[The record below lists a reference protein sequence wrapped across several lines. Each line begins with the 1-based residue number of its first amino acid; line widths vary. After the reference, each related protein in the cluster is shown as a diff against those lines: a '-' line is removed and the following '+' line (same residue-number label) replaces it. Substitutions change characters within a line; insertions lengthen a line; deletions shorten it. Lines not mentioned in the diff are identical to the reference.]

1 MKRLFGLIGFTF
13 LFVLSAVFYSDFNEI
28 VFAIIGSLG
37 VLSVAV
43 GIFLIIS
50 KKNKS
55 FGKSLC
61 VFAFAVI
68 YSAGNMIGY
77 SEYINNTV
85 INNYSDKEITA
96 SGYICDE
103 IITTDSSCS
112 FVIKTDKINGQPSDA
127 KIQIISYSNVDA
139 EPFEKVNFT
148 AHTYKNNVNSQISHG
163 IFLKAYSY
171 DGFKIDATG
180 EKVFDLYSFA
190 VEVRMTMKNSL
201 DMLLPEDYSTLCRA
215 VLLGEKT
222 ALDSSVKDD
231 FSLTGTSFLIVVSG
245 MHLVI
250 ITSFVLLLVR
260 KLTKTDFNNR
270 FYHIYGYCLHG
281 CNGLCAFGCPCRNY
295 DDNCVVCIVKSQNS
309 RLAE

>member
-68 YSAGNMIGY
+68 YSAGNIIGY

-96 SGYICDE
+96 SGNHYHRFIMQLRNQNRQNQRSAVRCE
-103 IITTDSSCS
+103 
-112 FVIKTDKINGQPSDA
+112 N
-127 KIQIISYSNVDA
+127 SNY
-139 EPFEKVNFT
+139 FI
-148 AHTYKNNVNSQISHG
+148 YK
-163 IFLKAYSY
+163 
-171 DGFKIDATG
+171 
-180 EKVFDLYSFA
+180 
-190 VEVRMTMKNSL
+190 
-201 DMLLPEDYSTLCRA
+201 C
-215 VLLGEKT
+215 
-222 ALDSSVKDD
+222 
-231 FSLTGTSFLIVVSG
+231 
-245 MHLVI
+245 
-250 ITSFVLLLVR
+250 
-260 KLTKTDFNNR
+260 
-270 FYHIYGYCLHG
+270 
-281 CNGLCAFGCPCRNY
+281 
-295 DDNCVVCIVKSQNS
+295 
-309 RLAE
+309 

>member
-85 INNYSDKEITA
+85 IN
-96 SGYICDE
+96 
-103 IITTDSSCS
+103 IIL
-112 FVIKTDKINGQPSDA
+112 IKKLQQAD
-127 KIQIISYSNVDA
+127 ISVMKSL
-139 EPFEKVNFT
+139 PPI
-148 AHTYKNNVNSQISHG
+148 HH
-163 IFLKAYSY
+163 
-171 DGFKIDATG
+171 
-180 EKVFDLYSFA
+180 A
-190 VEVRMTMKNSL
+190 VS
-201 DMLLPEDYSTLCRA
+201 
-215 VLLGEKT
+215 
-222 ALDSSVKDD
+222 
-231 FSLTGTSFLIVVSG
+231 
-245 MHLVI
+245 
-250 ITSFVLLLVR
+250 
-260 KLTKTDFNNR
+260 
-270 FYHIYGYCLHG
+270 
-281 CNGLCAFGCPCRNY
+281 
-295 DDNCVVCIVKSQNS
+295 
-309 RLAE
+309 

>member
-68 YSAGNMIGY
+68 YSAGNIIGY

-112 FVIKTDKINGQPSDA
+112 FVIKTA
-127 KIQIISYSNVDA
+127 KSTVSRQMRKFKLFHIQMLMQS
-139 EPFEKVNFT
+139 P
-148 AHTYKNNVNSQISHG
+148 
-163 IFLKAYSY
+163 LK
-171 DGFKIDATG
+171 
-180 EKVFDLYSFA
+180 
-190 VEVRMTMKNSL
+190 R
-201 DMLLPEDYSTLCRA
+201 ST
-215 VLLGEKT
+215 
-222 ALDSSVKDD
+222 
-231 FSLTGTSFLIVVSG
+231 
-245 MHLVI
+245 
-250 ITSFVLLLVR
+250 
-260 KLTKTDFNNR
+260 
-270 FYHIYGYCLHG
+270 
-281 CNGLCAFGCPCRNY
+281 
-295 DDNCVVCIVKSQNS
+295 S
-309 RLAE
+309 RLVHTRIM

>member
-43 GIFLIIS
+43 GIFLIAS

-85 INNYSDKEITA
+85 INNYSDEEITA

-112 FVIKTDKINGQPSDA
+112 FVIKTDKINGHRQMR
-127 KIQIISYSNVDA
+127 KFKLFHIQMLMQS
-139 EPFEKVNFT
+139 P
-148 AHTYKNNVNSQISHG
+148 
-163 IFLKAYSY
+163 LK
-171 DGFKIDATG
+171 
-180 EKVFDLYSFA
+180 
-190 VEVRMTMKNSL
+190 R
-201 DMLLPEDYSTLCRA
+201 ST
-215 VLLGEKT
+215 
-222 ALDSSVKDD
+222 
-231 FSLTGTSFLIVVSG
+231 
-245 MHLVI
+245 
-250 ITSFVLLLVR
+250 
-260 KLTKTDFNNR
+260 
-270 FYHIYGYCLHG
+270 
-281 CNGLCAFGCPCRNY
+281 
-295 DDNCVVCIVKSQNS
+295 S
-309 RLAE
+309 RLIHTRIM

>member
-43 GIFLIIS
+43 GIFLIAS

-85 INNYSDKEITA
+85 MNNYSDKEITA

-148 AHTYKNNVNSQISHG
+148 AHTYKNNVNSQISHR
-163 IFLKAYSY
+163 IFLKSYSY
-171 DGFKIDATG
+171 DGFKIDVTG
-180 EKVFDLYSFA
+180 EKVTTFYSFA
-190 VEVRMTMKNSL
+190 VSIRRAMKNSL

-250 ITSFVLLLVR
+250 ITSFVLFLVR
-260 KLTKTDFNNR
+260 KLTKTD
-270 FYHIYGYCLHG
+270 
-281 CNGLCAFGCPCRNY
+281 
-295 DDNCVVCIVKSQNS
+295 S
-309 RLAE
+309 

>member
-37 VLSVAV
+37 LLSVAV

-68 YSAGNMIGY
+68 YSAGNMIAY

-127 KIQIISYSNVDA
+127 KFRLFRTQMLTQS
-139 EPFEKVNFT
+139 P
-148 AHTYKNNVNSQISHG
+148 
-163 IFLKAYSY
+163 LK
-171 DGFKIDATG
+171 
-180 EKVFDLYSFA
+180 
-190 VEVRMTMKNSL
+190 R
-201 DMLLPEDYSTLCRA
+201 ST
-215 VLLGEKT
+215 
-222 ALDSSVKDD
+222 
-231 FSLTGTSFLIVVSG
+231 
-245 MHLVI
+245 
-250 ITSFVLLLVR
+250 
-260 KLTKTDFNNR
+260 
-270 FYHIYGYCLHG
+270 
-281 CNGLCAFGCPCRNY
+281 
-295 DDNCVVCIVKSQNS
+295 S
-309 RLAE
+309 RLIHTRIM